1 MMAMQLIYRYHTIMS
16 LSDEHSGDT
25 NMEEL
30 KMIQRIVVGEFLVCM
45 LKVYILTDSL
55 RFAN

>member
-1 MMAMQLIYRYHTIMS
+1 MAIQLIYRYHVITS

-25 NMEEL
+25 NVEGL

-45 LKVYILTDSL
+45 LKVYILSDSL
-55 RFAN
+55 LFAN